1 MDISFGR
8 EICADLKAAESRE
21 WLVTNGIGGFACGT
35 VTGVLTRHYHGLL
48 VAALSPPTHR
58 TLLVTKLTET
68 VGYRNCTY
76 PLDTNRWAN
85 GMVNPAGYHHLQH
98 FRLDGTIPTWTFACG
113 EALLEK
119 RVWMQQGQNT
129 TYIRYTFTRGSAA
142 LKLSLKA
149 FVNYRDFHGGSSKRT
164 WQIEAIEGGYRLV
177 ADPRAVPFYL
187 LLDRPN
193 ITQSSAPTWYEN
205 FDLAIERY
213 RGTGDRDRHLH
224 AATFDAILEP
234 GESLTVVAST
244 DSSANLDGQTALDAR
259 RAYER
264 ELLNL
269 RSRAPYLKP
278 IQEPE
283 WTRRL
288 VLAADQFIVNRPLSD
303 RPDGKTIIAGYPWFA
318 DWGRDTMISLPGLTL
333 FTGRPDIAR
342 TILGTYARYLDRG
355 MLPNVFPDRG
365 DTPAYNTADASL
377 WFAEAVR
384 SYYAAT
390 GDRDFLEAIF
400 PAIEEI
406 VRWYRQGTRYNIHWD
421 RQDGLIYAG
430 EPGVQ
435 VTWMDAKVDDW
446 VVTPRHGKPV
456 EINAL
461 WYNTLRIAEAIAKI
475 LQRPD
480 GEYRDLAQRT
490 VTGFERFWNRATG
503 YCYDVLDTPS
513 GNDGAL
519 RPNQL
524 LAVSL
529 SGVCGKYAQPLLQPR
544 QQKAIVDACSRELL
558 TSYGLRSLAP
568 SDSQYQ
574 GRYGGDRYQRDGA
587 YHQGTTWGW
596 LIGPFV
602 EAHFRAYNDPQ
613 RALEFLEPM
622 AHHLNGAGLGSISE
636 IFDGDAPMTPRGCFA
651 QAWSVAEVL
660 RVRSLVSSQN
670 AREFG

>member
-35 VTGVLTRHYHGLL
+35 VARVLTRHYHGLL
-48 VAALSPPTHR
+48 VAALSPPTDR
-58 TLLVTKLTET
+58 TLLVTKLAQT

-85 GMVNPAGYHHLQH
+85 GTVNPSGYHHLQH

-142 LKLSLKA
+142 LALSTKA
-149 FVNYRDFHGGSSKRT
+149 FVNYRDFHGGSSKGN
-164 WQIEAIEGGYRLV
+164 WKIEAVEGGYRLV

-193 ITQSSAPTWYEN
+193 VTQSSAPTWYEN

-224 AATFDAILEP
+224 AATFDTTLEP
-234 GESLTVVAST
+234 GESLTVVVST
-244 DSSANLDGQTALDAR
+244 DSRASLDGQTALEAR
-259 RAYER
+259 RTYER

-269 RSRAPYLKP
+269 RSKASYLKST
-278 IQEPE
+278 QEPE

-288 VLAADQFIVNRPLSD
+288 VLVADQFIVSRPLSD

-342 TILGTYARYLDRG
+342 MILGTYARYLDRG

-365 DTPAYNTADASL
+365 DTPAYNTVDASL

-406 VRWYRQGTRYNIHWD
+406 VRWYRRGTRYNIHWD

-480 GEYRDLAQRT
+480 REYRDLAQRT
-490 VTGFERFWNRATG
+490 VTGFERFWNPATG

-529 SGVCGKYAQPLLQPR
+529 SGVCGKYAQPLLKPQ

-568 SDSQYQ
+568 SDPQYR

-622 AHHLNGAGLGSISE
+622 VQHLNGAGLGSISE

-670 AREFG
+670 EREFG

>member
-1 MDISFGR
+1 VEYG
-8 EICADLKAAESRE
+8 
-21 WLVTNGIGGFACGT
+21 
-35 VTGVLTRHYHGLL
+35 
-48 VAALSPPTHR
+48 
-58 TLLVTKLTET
+58 
-68 VGYRNCTY
+68 NCIY
-76 PLDTNRWAN
+76 PLYTNRWAS
-85 GMVNPAGYHHLQH
+85 GSIEPRGYHHLAH
-98 FRLDGTIPTWTFACG
+98 FRLEGTIPTWIFACG
-113 EALLEK
+113 DALLEK
-119 RVWMQQGQNT
+119 RLWMQQGQNT
-129 TYIRYTFTRGSAA
+129 TYIRYTFTRGSGT

-149 FVNYRDFHGGSSKRT
+149 LVNYRDRHGGSTKVDWRVD
-164 WQIEAIEGGYRLV
+164 AIDRGIRLI
-177 ADPRAVPFYL
+177 AFDDAVPFYL
-187 LLDRPN
+187 WRDRTDATCS
-193 ITQSSAPTWYEN
+193 ISPTWYEN

-213 RGTGDRDRHLH
+213 RGTGDRENHLH
-224 AATFDAILEP
+224 AATIEIALEP

-244 DSSANLDGQTALDAR
+244 DPTPNLDGLAALAER

-264 ELLNL
+264 QLLEQ
-269 RSRAPYLKP
+269 SSKVPYLKATGK
-278 IQEPE
+278 PE
-283 WTRRL
+283 WVDRL
-288 VLAADQFIVNRPLSD
+288 VLAADQFIVNRPLSA

-333 FTGRPDIAR
+333 LTGRPEIAR

-406 VRWYRQGTRYNIHWD
+406 IRWYRQGTRYNIHWD

-461 WYNTLRIAEAIAKI
+461 WYNALRIASEVAKI
-475 LQRPD
+475 LGYPD
-480 GEYRDLAQRT
+480 GEYRDLAERT
-490 VTGFERFWNRATG
+490 VAGFERFWNPTTG

-513 GNDGAL
+513 GNDRAL

-529 SGVCGKYAQPLLQPR
+529 SGVCGKYAKPLLQPR
-544 QQKAIVDACSRELL
+544 QQKAIVDACGRELL

-568 SDSQYQ
+568 SDPQYR
-574 GRYGGDRYQRDGA
+574 GHYGGDRQQRDGA

-602 EAHFRAYNDPQ
+602 EAHFRVYNDPQ

-622 AHHLNGAGLGSISE
+622 VHHLQGAGLGSISE
-636 IFDGDAPMTPRGCFA
+636 IFDGDPPMTPRGCFA

-660 RVRSLVSSQN
+660 RVRSLVSSRET
-670 AREFG
+670 REFG